1 MNAHGC
7 GLQGRKVQ
15 AQDGTEKRASSW
27 RRDNIKSSLSCH
39 ITNGVIVQEPGF
51 HLVTAAPQQ
60 KKAQSA
66 LTQSSC
72 HPSFCMLS
80 LILLLFQSNNVDPRC
95 LMNCVTISKSLN
107 LSETPV
113 SPLYNNDNYCIQ
125 GVVRELST
133 SVQLIFNK

>member
-1 MNAHGC
+1 MDVGSK
-7 GLQGRKVQ
+7 GEEVQ

-72 HPSFCMLS
+72 HPSFYA
-80 LILLLFQSNNVDPRC
+80 ILNTFLFQSNNVDPRC
-95 LMNCVTISKSLN
+95 LMNCVTISKSLK
-107 LSETPV
+107 LSETQFPH
-113 SPLYNNDNYCIQ
+113 LYNNDNYCIQ